1 MAAKK
6 NLQEKLNNLDEII
19 KYFEEGNLD
28 FDLDIGLT
36 KYDEA
41 MGIVN
46 IVKAELQN
54 YELKIRTIQE
64 KYMEDEEQS

>member
-1 MAAKK
+1 MTAKK

-46 IVKAELQN
+46 TVKTELQN
-54 YELKIRTIQE
+54 YELKIKTIQE
-64 KYMEDEEQS
+64 KYMEEEEQS